1 MARILALTSRLP
13 FPPREGHQLRA
24 WHVLKALAS
33 RHQVTLASFV
43 REDDDPSE
51 AEPLRRMLQDVHLF
65 PIPGERSRLALGHA
79 LLRGTLGSGPFLA
92 AKYSSAPF
100 RRRLAELA
108 RDADLVH
115 FDMLPLM
122 AHADCVPAGIPVV
135 LNAHNVEHRLLARRA
150 EIEPDR
156 LRRLFLAGQVDR
168 LCVFEGAAC
177 NRADQV
183 LACSEPDAAAL
194 RELAADTPVEVVAN
208 GVDLHANR
216 PDPTPSTRPKLV
228 FVGQMGWF
236 PNRDG
241 VDWFLRDVFP
251 RILRACPSAEFVLVG
266 KSDGLEIPADVASRV
281 TLAGFVPDLR
291 PLVHAAAVYVVP
303 LRAGSGT
310 RLKVLEAMAL
320 GKAIVSTTVG
330 SEGIAL
336 EHGVNALFAD
346 EAQAFADAAVAL
358 LQAPVD
364 ASRLGLAARALAEQ
378 RYGWDAI
385 GDGLLACYDRLLSA
399 SIQRHG
405 TLHESIADHGAAVAD
420 ATVG

>member
-24 WHVLKALAS
+24 WHLLKAMAS
-33 RHQVTLASFV
+33 RHEVTLVSFV
-43 REDDDPSE
+43 REDDEPSE
-51 AEPLRRMLQDVHLF
+51 ADPLRRILQGLHLH
-65 PIPGERSRLALGHA
+65 PIPAERSHLALGRA
-79 LLRGTLGSGPFLA
+79 LLRGTLGTGPFLA
-92 AKYSSAPF
+92 AKYSSAAF
-100 RRRLAELA
+100 RRQVAELA

-135 LNAHNVEHRLLARRA
+135 LNAHNVEHRLLATRA

-156 LRRLFLAGQVDR
+156 LRRRFLSGQVAR
-168 LCVFEGAAC
+168 LRAFEAAAC
-177 NRADQV
+177 ARADQV
-183 LACSEPDAAAL
+183 LACSEPDATAL
-194 RELAADTPVEVVAN
+194 RGLAPDTPVEVIAN
-208 GVDLHANR
+208 GVDLDTNR
-216 PDPTPSTRPKLV
+216 PGATSTTRPQLV

-266 KSDGLEIPADVASRV
+266 KHDGIEVPADVAPRV
-281 TLAGFVPDLR
+281 RLAGFVPDLR
-291 PLVHAAAVYVVP
+291 PLVQAAAVYVVP

-320 GKAIVSTTVG
+320 GKAIVSTRVG
-330 SEGIAL
+330 SEGIVL
-336 EHGVNALFAD
+336 THGENVLFAD

-358 LQAPVD
+358 LQSPEEA
-364 ASRLGLAARALAEQ
+364 ARLGRAARALAEQ
-378 RYGWDAI
+378 RYGWEAI
-385 GDGLLACYDRLLSA
+385 GSRLLDCYDGLLPASNSGEKTHQEPSADRLL
-399 SIQRHG
+399 
-405 TLHESIADHGAAVAD
+405 GAATD
-420 ATVG
+420 

>member
-24 WHVLKALAS
+24 WHLLKAMAS
-33 RHQVTLASFV
+33 RHEVTLLSFV
-43 REDDDPSE
+43 REDDEPAQAD
-51 AEPLRRMLQDVHLF
+51 PLRGILKGLHLC
-65 PIPGERSRLALGHA
+65 PIPAERSRIALGQA
-79 LLRGTLGSGPFLA
+79 LLRGTLGTGPFLA
-92 AKYSSAPF
+92 AKYSSAAF
-100 RRRLAELA
+100 RRQVAGLA

-122 AHADCVPAGIPVV
+122 AHADCVPAGIPIV
-135 LNAHNVEHRLLARRA
+135 LNAHNVEHRLLATRA
-150 EIEPDR
+150 EIESDR
-156 LRRLFLAGQVDR
+156 LRRSFLSGQVAK
-168 LCVFEGAAC
+168 LLAFEAAAC
-177 NRADQV
+177 TRADQV

-194 RELAADTPVEVVAN
+194 REVAPDTPVEVIAN
-208 GVDLHANR
+208 GVDLDANR
-216 PDPTPSTRPKLV
+216 PEATSTTQPQLV

-266 KSDGLEIPADVASRV
+266 KHDGMEIPADVAPRV

-320 GKAIVSTTVG
+320 GKAIVSTRVG

-336 EHGVNALFAD
+336 THGKDVLFAD

-358 LQAPVD
+358 LQSPAE
-364 ASRLGLAARALAEQ
+364 AARLGAAARVLAEQ

-385 GDGLLACYDRLLSA
+385 GNRLLGCYDGLLPAPNQGEEL
-399 SIQRHG
+399 
-405 TLHESIADHGAAVAD
+405 LHEASVARLIGTAA
-420 ATVG
+420 G

>member
-24 WHVLKALAS
+24 WHLLKAMAS

-43 REDDDPSE
+43 REDDDPSV
-51 AEPLRRMLQDVHLF
+51 AGPLRDLLHGVHLF
-65 PIPGERSRLALGHA
+65 PIPSDRSHLALGRA
-79 LLRGTLGSGPFLA
+79 LLHGTLGSRPFLA

-156 LRRLFLAGQVDR
+156 LRRAFLSRQVGK
-168 LCVFEGAAC
+168 LHAFERAAC
-177 NRADQV
+177 TRADQV
-183 LACSEPDAAAL
+183 LACSDTDAVAL
-194 RELAADTPVEVVAN
+194 RELAPQTPVEVVAN
-208 GVDLHANR
+208 GVDLHANQ
-216 PDPTPSTRPKLV
+216 PDTVPPRGPKLV

-251 RILRACPSAEFVLVG
+251 RILREHPSAEFVLVG
-266 KSDGLEIPADVASRV
+266 KSDGLEVPAEVASRV
-281 TLAGFVPDLR
+281 RLAGFVDDLR
-291 PLVHAAAVYVVP
+291 PLVHEAAVYVVP

-320 GKAIVSTTVG
+320 GKAIVSTRVG

-336 EHGVNALFAD
+336 RDGENVVFAD
-346 EAQAFADAAVAL
+346 EAQAFADAVIAL
-358 LQAPVD
+358 LRSPAK
-364 ASRLGLAARALAEQ
+364 ASRIGMAARALAEQ
-378 RYGWDAI
+378 RYGWEAI
-385 GDGLLACYDRLLSA
+385 GTGLLDCYDRLLPSA
-399 SIQRHG
+399 SIDARAQEPLRV
-405 TLHESIADHGAAVAD
+405 LDAA
-420 ATVG
+420 TG

>member
-24 WHVLKALAS
+24 WHLLKAMAS

-51 AEPLRRMLQDVHLF
+51 AEPLRRMLQGVHLF
-65 PIPGERSRLALGHA
+65 PIPGERSPLALGRA
-79 LLRGTLGSGPFLA
+79 LLRGTLGTGPFLA

-122 AHADCVPAGIPVV
+122 AHADCVPAGIPVA

-150 EIEPDR
+150 EIEPHR
-156 LRRLFLAGQVDR
+156 LRRRFLSAQVEKLR
-168 LCVFEGAAC
+168 AFEAAAC
-177 NRADQV
+177 ARADQV

-194 RELAADTPVEVVAN
+194 RELAPGTPVGVVAN

-216 PDPTPSTRPKLV
+216 PDATPSIRPQLV

-251 RILRACPSAEFVLVG
+251 RILHACPSAEFVLVG
-266 KSDGLEIPADVASRV
+266 KHDGMEIPADVASRV
-281 TLAGFVPDLR
+281 RLAGFVPDLR

-336 EHGVNALFAD
+336 EHGKSVLFAD
-346 EAQAFADAAVAL
+346 EPQAFADAAVEL
-358 LQAPVD
+358 LRSPAEV
-364 ASRLGLAARALAEQ
+364 ARLGLAARALAEQ
-378 RYGWDAI
+378 RYGWNAI
-385 GDGLLACYDRLLSA
+385 GDGLMACYDRLLPRPSHGDELLHA
-399 SIQRHG
+399 SP
-405 TLHESIADHGAAVAD
+405 ADRDAAVVA
-420 ATVG
+420 G